1 MKLILS
7 SCDFGNPTSARF
19 IIDNLC
25 KPISECK
32 VLYFPNEKVTP
43 EKIKSGKY
51 EARVAAFGF
60 QRKNI
65 YVANYFEPVQFLGLD
80 IDVIY
85 VSGGNTFGTMKLMR
99 AAGFDK
105 AIVDYVQNGVVYIGD
120 SAGAH
125 IATADIS
132 HVSKYDKDTFGLTD
146 FSGLG
151 LYNGILIC
159 HYTEDRKADFEAL
172 SFLGKY
178 PVISLCDDQSIV
190 IRDQLSNTDIFA
202 KRIPDRSTGIR
213 KSLASST
220 IRLLNTPVR

>member
-19 IIDNLC
+19 IADNLC
-25 KPISECK
+25 KPISDCK

-43 EKIKSGKY
+43 EKIKSGRY

-60 QRKNI
+60 QKKNI
-65 YVANYFEPVQFLGLD
+65 HVANYYAPAPFWGLD

-85 VSGGNTFGTMKLMR
+85 ISGGNTFGTMKLIR
-99 AAGFDK
+99 NSGLDQ
-105 AIVDYVQNGVVYIGD
+105 AIVDYVHRGVIYIGG

-132 HVSKYDKDTFGLTD
+132 HVAKYDKDTFGLTD

-159 HYTEDRKADFEAL
+159 HYTEDRSADL
-172 SFLGKY
+172 QSLTDSGKY
-178 PVISLCDDQSIV
+178 RVLPLADGQSVV
-190 IRDQLSNTDIFA
+190 IRD
-202 KRIPDRSTGIR
+202 
-213 KSLASST
+213 
-220 IRLLNTPVR
+220 

>member
-7 SCDFGNPTSARF
+7 SCDFGNSTSARF

-25 KPISECK
+25 KPISDCK

-60 QRKNI
+60 QKKNI
-65 YVANYFEPVQFLGLD
+65 YVANYFEPSQLFNLD

-85 VSGGNTFGTMKLMR
+85 ISGGNTFGTMKLIR
-99 AAGFDK
+99 DSGFDK
-105 AIVDYVQNGVVYIGD
+105 AIVDYVHRGVIYIGG

-132 HVSKYDKDTFGLTD
+132 HVAKYDIDTFGLTD

-151 LYNGILIC
+151 LYHGILVC
-159 HYTEDRKADFEAL
+159 HYTEERKQDYETL
-172 SFLGKY
+172 KSVGEYNVHFL
-178 PVISLCDDQSIV
+178 
-190 IRDQLSNTDIFA
+190 TDSDSVLI
-202 KRIPDRSTGIR
+202 KE
-213 KSLASST
+213 
-220 IRLLNTPVR
+220 

>member
-25 KPISECK
+25 KPISDCK

-65 YVANYFEPVQFLGLD
+65 YVANYFEPAPFLNLD

-85 VSGGNTFGTMKLMR
+85 ISGGNTFGTMKLIR
-99 AAGFDK
+99 GSGFDK
-105 AIVDYVQNGVVYIGD
+105 AIINYVQNGVAYIGG

-132 HVSKYDKDTFGLTD
+132 HVAKYDKDTFGLTD

-159 HYTEDRKADFEAL
+159 HYTEDRESDLKKL
-172 SFLGKY
+172 SIMGKY
-178 PVISLCDDQSIV
+178 HVIALNDAEFIIV
-190 IRDQLSNTDIFA
+190 KA
-202 KRIPDRSTGIR
+202 
-213 KSLASST
+213 
-220 IRLLNTPVR
+220 

>member
-65 YVANYFEPVQFLGLD
+65 YVANYFEPSPYFNLD
-80 IDVIY
+80 IDVI
-85 VSGGNTFGTMKLMR
+85 
-99 AAGFDK
+99 
-105 AIVDYVQNGVVYIGD
+105 
-120 SAGAH
+120 
-125 IATADIS
+125 
-132 HVSKYDKDTFGLTD
+132 
-146 FSGLG
+146 
-151 LYNGILIC
+151 
-159 HYTEDRKADFEAL
+159 
-172 SFLGKY
+172 
-178 PVISLCDDQSIV
+178 
-190 IRDQLSNTDIFA
+190 
-202 KRIPDRSTGIR
+202 
-213 KSLASST
+213 
-220 IRLLNTPVR
+220 

>member
-7 SCDFGNPTSARF
+7 SCDFGNPTSAKF
-19 IIDNLC
+19 ISDNLC

-60 QRKNI
+60 QKKNI
-65 YVANYFEPVQFLGLD
+65 YVANYFEPSQSFNLD

-85 VSGGNTFGTMKLMR
+85 ISGGNTFGTMKLIR
-99 AAGFDK
+99 DSGFDK
-105 AIVDYVQNGVVYIGD
+105 AIIDYVHRGVIYIGG

-125 IATADIS
+125 IATADIA
-132 HVSKYDKDTFGLTD
+132 HVAKYDKDTFGLTD

-151 LYNGILIC
+151 LFDGIFVC
-159 HYTEDRKADFEAL
+159 HYTDDRKENFQNLISSSPYAVRAL
-172 SFLGKY
+172 T
-178 PVISLCDDQSIV
+178 DMDSIIV
-190 IRDQLSNTDIFA
+190 KD
-202 KRIPDRSTGIR
+202 K
-213 KSLASST
+213 
-220 IRLLNTPVR
+220 

>member
-25 KPISECK
+25 KPIFDCK

-60 QRKNI
+60 QKKNI
-65 YVANYFEPVQFLGLD
+65 YVVNYFDPVPFFDLD
-80 IDVIY
+80 IDIIY
-85 VSGGNTFGTMKLMR
+85 ISGGNTFGTLKLIR
-99 AAGFDK
+99 DSGLDK
-105 AIVDYVQNGVVYIGD
+105 GIVDYVNRGVVYVGG

-125 IATADIS
+125 IATADIA
-132 HVSKYDKDTFGLTD
+132 HVAKYDKGTFGLTD

-159 HYTEDRKADFEAL
+159 HYTEERKVDFDTL
-172 SFLGKY
+172 DSLGKY
-178 PVISLCDDQSIV
+178 RVIALRDDQSIV
-190 IRDQLSNTDIFA
+190 IKD
-202 KRIPDRSTGIR
+202 
-213 KSLASST
+213 
-220 IRLLNTPVR
+220 